1 MLCTEG
7 LAAATIIGP
16 ATEAE
21 GKIDRTAA
29 AASVLLLLVLRPR
42 YVLLNYVV
50 AAAAAAV
57 NTQRQSRELGRE
69 PHGTGRK
76 RGRREQAGQKGE
88 LACFM
93 GTSIYPVCSL
103 LPNDV

>member
-29 AASVLLLLVLRPR
+29 AAASVLLVLRPR

-50 AAAAAAV
+50 VVAAAV

-69 PHGTGRK
+69 FGREQE
-76 RGRREQAGQKGE
+76 GRRKEQDKKE
-88 LACFM
+88 SWLA
-93 GTSIYPVCSL
+93 
-103 LPNDV
+103 